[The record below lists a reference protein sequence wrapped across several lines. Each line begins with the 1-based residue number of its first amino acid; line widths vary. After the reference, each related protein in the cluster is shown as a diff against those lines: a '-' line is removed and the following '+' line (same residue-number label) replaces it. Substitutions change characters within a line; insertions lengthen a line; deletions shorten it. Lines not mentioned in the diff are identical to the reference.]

1 MGWPGES
8 ATGAFAQ
15 SNQYNSARMT
25 NRRLAILGAGNMGRA
40 LIGGLL
46 RSGTRPEQLSV
57 GEPLAAAREALA
69 RDLGIM
75 AGADNAAAVR
85 GAAVVV
91 LAVKPQDAASVLSAL
106 AGQWGAPAPLLIS
119 VAAGLR
125 VATLQAWCG
134 PGVAVVRAMP
144 NRPALVGAAATGL
157 FAPPSVTAPQRATAE
172 QVLSSVGEVVWVP
185 TEDALDVVT
194 ALSGSGP
201 AYFFLLAELMAE
213 AAARLGLEGAA
224 ARRLAAATLYGA
236 GLLAHSADADLARL
250 RAEVTSRGGTTEAA
264 LRVFEDAG
272 LRATVARAL
281 EAAALRGHEL
291 AAAHPDLIHTAGDS

>member
-1 MGWPGES
+1 
-8 ATGAFAQ
+8 
-15 SNQYNSARMT
+15 MT
-25 NRRLAILGAGNMGRA
+25 NKRLAILGAGNMGRA

-46 RSGTRPEQLSV
+46 RSGTRPEQISV
-57 GEPLAAAREALA
+57 GEPIAAAREVLA
-69 RDLGIM
+69 RELGIT
-75 AGADNAAAVR
+75 ASADNLAAVS

-91 LAVKPQDAASVLSAL
+91 LAVKPQEAAAVLTAL
-106 AGQWGAPAPLLIS
+106 AGRWGAQGPLLIS

-134 PGVAVVRAMP
+134 PGVAVVRAIP

-157 FAPPSVTAPQRATAE
+157 FAPPRVAAPQRASAE
-172 QVLSSVGEVVWVP
+172 QVFKSVGEVVWVP

-213 AAARLGLEGAA
+213 AAERLGLEGPA
-224 ARRLAAATLYGA
+224 ARRLAAATLYGS
-236 GLLAHSADADLARL
+236 GLLAHGGDADLTRL

-264 LRVFEDAG
+264 LRVLEDAG
-272 LRATVARAL
+272 LRASVTRAL
-281 EAAALRGHEL
+281 EAAAQRGREL
-291 AAAHPDLIHTAGDS
+291 AASHQT

>member
-1 MGWPGES
+1 
-8 ATGAFAQ
+8 
-15 SNQYNSARMT
+15 MT
-25 NRRLAILGAGNMGRA
+25 NKRLAILGAGNMGRA

-46 RSGTRPEQLSV
+46 RSGTRAEHISV

-69 RDLGIM
+69 RDLGIT
-75 AGADNAAAVR
+75 AGADNLAAVS

-91 LAVKPQDAASVLSAL
+91 LAVKPQDAAALLTAL
-106 AGQWGAPAPLLIS
+106 ASQWGARAPLLIS

-125 VATLQAWCG
+125 VAALQAWCG
-134 PGVAVVRAMP
+134 PGVAVVRAIP

-157 FAPPSVTAPQRATAE
+157 FAPPGVAAPQRATAE
-172 QVLSSVGEVVWVP
+172 QVFRSVGEVVWVA

-213 AAARLGLEGAA
+213 AAEQLGLEGAA
-224 ARRLAAATLYGA
+224 ARRLAAATLHGA
-236 GLLAHSADADLARL
+236 GLLANCGDSDLTRM

-264 LRVFEDAG
+264 LRVLEDAG
-272 LRATVARAL
+272 LRASVARAL
-281 EAAALRGHEL
+281 AAAAQRGREL
-291 AAAHPDLIHTAGDS
+291 AASHQT